1 MKEIEAFGLIPLAVL
16 LGLLLK
22 LLLLF
27 GRHPLPQDAYLL
39 HDLCRVP
46 LRVIPLQIL
55 PLLLAE
61 ENVGAQGPS
70 GCRLRL
76 LLHFV
81 ILFLLALDI
90 GFGVPQVSHFTF
102 HD

>member
-1 MKEIEAFGLIPLAVL
+1 VKEIEALGLIPLAVL

-27 GRHPLPQDAYLL
+27 GRHPLPQDAHLL

-61 ENVGAQGPS
+61 EYVGAQGPP

-81 ILFLLALDI
+81 ILFLLALDV